1 MSNKLNFTALT
12 KLNPT
17 VYEEFINSL
26 GQTVQL
32 IEHPIKGDE
41 YPVIAIFPDLQLA
54 YCTDFY
60 ECEEISEVGGEYEV
74 VIIANEFFH
83 GAN

>member
-17 VYEEFINSL
+17 IYEEFINSL
-26 GQTVQL
+26 GQKVQL
-32 IEHPIKGDE
+32 VEHPINGDE
-41 YPVIAIFPDLQLA
+41 SPVIAIFPDLQLA
-54 YCTDFY
+54 YYTDFF

-74 VIIANEFFH
+74 VIIANEFLH